1 MSLLDM
7 NMNMNMNMNMGFA
20 ESVSAGRL
28 VRPRF
33 NTDVAPRSVDAS
45 GDLVPP
51 EATPTATNKY
61 PPYPENWDAELR
73 ASMYL
78 DTFLDYVVKKYTA
91 TPYNSAWRQEYAAVA
106 TSNNRKPPDTM
117 TRAELNNEISD
128 MLDLAL
134 EREPR
139 FAEILDQDDSV
150 GSISYWLGML
160 KIDPA
165 RTPATYLIV
174 RVARRVGEHVAMCLK
189 GDFMSPRPSQLSPA
203 ITPMIDPPITPSFPA
218 GHAVQAYLISFLLA
232 DAMRNLPQHK
242 IPDESGSGSTEADW
256 LDSSKTAGVLF
267 DLAARVS
274 QNRIVA
280 GLHFPVDIEAGRAV
294 AARTFMDLRS
304 RSNMQ
309 TLKTKVMNDEFPQYK
324 K

>member
-7 NMNMNMNMNMGFA
+7 NMNMNMAFA
-20 ESVSAGRL
+20 ELISAGRL

-33 NTDVAPRSVDAS
+33 NSDVAPRSVNAS
-45 GDLVPP
+45 GNLVPP
-51 EATPTATNKY
+51 AGSYPFYETDTSPPVGTTTNTY
-61 PPYPENWDAELR
+61 PAYPEYWDAELH

-78 DTFLDYVVKKYTA
+78 DTFLDFVIKKYVTNPNN
-91 TPYNSAWRQEYAAVA
+91 TWRKAYAGVA
-106 TSNNRKPPDTM
+106 RSGGKPPNEM
-117 TRAELNNEISD
+117 SQGELNNEVSD

-139 FAEILDQDDSV
+139 FAEILDQDNSV

-160 KIDPA
+160 QIDPA
-165 RTPATYLIV
+165 RTPATYLMV

-189 GDFMSPRPSQLSPA
+189 GNFKCPRPSQLSPA

-232 DAMRNLPQHK
+232 DAMRSLPQHT
-242 IPDESGSGSTEADW
+242 IPPVGSTNEALW
-256 LDSSKTAGVLF
+256 RNATGVLF
-267 DLAARVS
+267 DLAERVS

-280 GLHFPVDIEAGRAV
+280 GLHYPVDIEAGKWV

-304 RSNMQ
+304 TNDVK
-309 TLKTKVMNDEFPQYK
+309 TLKTEVAKEFAQYQ
-324 K
+324 